1 MIRSA
6 PDISKGDARRVILE
20 YARARVYV
28 MYHSVTSSD
37 LKYFMIDLYHVYYGI
52 TLQHPRW
59 CHDVGFLEY
68 TTDSHGSKEILD
80 IMGKDLEWLL
90 QASHG
95 DFWNQVSECE
105 CECECVCVCVCVCV
119 YILCS

>member
-1 MIRSA
+1 MCNVSFSNVFRPEVFSDRSTYIMFTMA
-6 PDISKGDARRVILE
+6 
-20 YARARVYV
+20 
-28 MYHSVTSSD
+28 
-37 LKYFMIDLYHVYYGI
+37 IDNLYSMLWHVY
-52 TLQHPRW
+52 TLQHPTW

-68 TTDSHGSKEILD
+68 TTDSHGNKEILD

-105 CECECVCVCVCVCV
+105 CECVCVCVCVCV
-119 YILCS
+119 FTLCS